1 MLHEHGALRTQTP
14 RARRRD
20 ANHARILDAAMELV
34 AQGGLEALS
43 MARLAEAADYTAGA
57 LYRYFPGKDAL
68 LAALVGQV
76 LDELQVFMVDAESA
90 LPQPARPLARLFALA
105 HAYRR
110 FAKERPHAFG
120 FLSTTI
126 AEPRVL
132 LEAKAAAPVAERAV
146 ALLEQL
152 ASALGDATSAG
163 HLDAPPREDA
173 AHGGEFTR
181 TLCLFAQLQGVLQM
195 QKQARFSTGLVELS
209 PLITHAVRTLL
220 IGWGGTPKAVDAALA
235 ALPQGA
241 LT

>member
-1 MLHEHGALRTQTP
+1 MIHEQPNAPRQTP

-20 ANHARILDAAMELV
+20 ANHSRILDAAMELV

-43 MARLAEAADYTAGA
+43 MGRLAEAADYTAGA

-76 LDELQVFMVDAESA
+76 LDELQVFLLNAESA
-90 LPQPARPLARLFALA
+90 LPQPARPLTRLFALA

-132 LEAKAAAPVAERAV
+132 LEAKAAAPVTERAL

-152 ASALGDATSAG
+152 ASALADATNAG
-163 HLDAPPREDA
+163 HLDAPPGDDA
-173 AHGGEFTR
+173 AHGAEFTR
-181 TLCLFAQLQGVLQM
+181 TLCLFAQLQGVLQL
-195 QKQARFSTGLVELS
+195 QKQARFSAGLVELA
-209 PLITHAVRTLL
+209 PLISHAVRTLL
-220 IGWGGTPKAVDAALA
+220 IGWGGAPKTVDAALA
-235 ALPQGA
+235 SLPPGA